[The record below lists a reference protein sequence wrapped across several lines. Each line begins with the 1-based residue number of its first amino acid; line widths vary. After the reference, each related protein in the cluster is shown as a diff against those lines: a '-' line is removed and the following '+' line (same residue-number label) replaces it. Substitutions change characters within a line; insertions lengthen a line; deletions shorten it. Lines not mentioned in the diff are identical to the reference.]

1 MLNLWAEFDN
11 EPLPVDSAGHAQHPM
26 SPRRRPTEQT
36 ILSSLRD
43 WLLNDSVIPHS
54 RSVAATRI
62 FRRCYWIDGLG
73 GNPDLQPV
81 VSIAQSLA
89 KESKPITLRTLAL
102 EARSSK
108 RKEPATG
115 NNIAIPKDSGALR
128 ASWPEA
134 APVLLQ
140 AIDQSA
146 PILLLNPF
154 PSPPPFPHPTLSSL
168 SPPPPPPHPC

>member
-1 MLNLWAEFDN
+1 
-11 EPLPVDSAGHAQHPM
+11 M
-26 SPRRRPTEQT
+26 SGCRSTSEQT

-43 WLLNDSVIPHS
+43 WLLHAYIIPFS
-54 RSVAATRI
+54 RSLAATRI

-89 KESKPITLRTLAL
+89 KETKPITLRTLAL

-115 NNIAIPKDSGALR
+115 NNIAIPKDSGTLR
-128 ASWPEA
+128 AS
-134 APVLLQ
+134 
-140 AIDQSA
+140 
-146 PILLLNPF
+146 
-154 PSPPPFPHPTLSSL
+154 
-168 SPPPPPPHPC
+168 